1 MSRLIAPLFVLVAF
15 AALGCSDLTS
25 PNSITIQK
33 EPAAPPTPQQP
44 AAPGDVKPAAAPAAP
59 GGVVPANLPA
69 KQVLEPAGPNGCG

>member
-1 MSRLIAPLFVLVAF
+1 MSRYIAPLGVLVAV

-33 EPAAPPTPQQP
+33 EPAAAPPTPQQP
-44 AAPGDVKPAAAPAAP
+44 AAPGDVKPAAAP